1 MRPVWFKSWAKAVD
15 LRPANLYTAH
25 RLRHCLGNK
34 ALSLQT
40 FTNRRRL
47 AMGLLAAAC
56 AASLSGCSSFGA
68 SGPSGKAVR
77 NAAAM
82 DARIKVVEL
91 TEPVARRVM
100 AGQQRASLAEA
111 LGDAPLRGTLV
122 GPGDVLDIAIWE
134 APPAALFGTS
144 AVDSRLSTGMPAVAK
159 SADIPQQMID
169 GDGRIT
175 VPFVGS
181 VSVVGRTPRDIAR
194 EIAARLSGKAND
206 PQVIVRIA
214 QNQAAQVTVV
224 GDVVNSRHVA
234 LTTKGE
240 RLLDAL
246 ASAGGVRQ
254 PVDKMTIQIT
264 RGGKVATQPLSA
276 VIRDPAQNIRLGAD
290 DVVTALYQPYS
301 FQALGAFGT
310 NAEVNFEATGLT
322 LAQALGRIGGL
333 QDNRADIKGVFIFRL
348 EDPAMLE
355 PGTVAAGAT
364 TPDGK
369 IPVIYR
375 IDMANPATFFIAQG
389 FPIQHRD
396 VLYVSNAPMVD
407 IQKFVSVVSSM
418 TFSLVS
424 IGNAVN

>member
-1 MRPVWFKSWAKAVD
+1 MA
-15 LRPANLYTAH
+15 
-25 RLRHCLGNK
+25 
-34 ALSLQT
+34 
-40 FTNRRRL
+40 
-47 AMGLLAAAC
+47 LAASCTAMI
-56 AASLSGCSSFGA
+56 SGCASFGA

-82 DARIKVVEL
+82 DGRIKLVEL

-111 LGDAPLRGTLV
+111 LGDAPLRGTVV
-122 GPGDVLDIAIWE
+122 GPGDILDVAIWE

-144 AVDSRLSTGMPAVAK
+144 AIDTRLSSGLPAVAK
-159 SADIPQQMID
+159 SADIPQQMVD
-169 GDGRIT
+169 GEGRIT
-175 VPFVGS
+175 VPFIGS
-181 VSVVGRTPRDIAR
+181 ISVTGRTPRDVAR

-214 QNQAAQVTVV
+214 ENQAAQVTVV
-224 GDVVNSRHVA
+224 GDVVNSRHVS

-276 VIRDPAQNIRLGAD
+276 VIRDPLQNIRLGAN

-301 FQALGAFGT
+301 FQALGAFGI

-348 EDPAMLE
+348 EDPAVLDPE
-355 PGTVAAGAT
+355 LAASAPT

-375 IDMANPATFFIAQG
+375 VDMANPATFFVAQG
-389 FPIQHRD
+389 FPIQNRD
-396 VLYVSNAPMVD
+396 VLYVSNAPLVD
-407 IQKFVSVVSSM
+407 IQKFVNVVSSM
-418 TFSLVS
+418 AFSVVS
-424 IGNAVN
+424 VGNAVN

>member
-1 MRPVWFKSWAKAVD
+1 MA
-15 LRPANLYTAH
+15 
-25 RLRHCLGNK
+25 
-34 ALSLQT
+34 
-40 FTNRRRL
+40 
-47 AMGLLAAAC
+47 LAASCTAMI
-56 AASLSGCSSFGA
+56 SGCASFGA

-82 DARIKVVEL
+82 DGRIKLVEL

-111 LGDAPLRGTLV
+111 LGDAPLRGTVV
-122 GPGDVLDIAIWE
+122 GPGDILDVAIWE

-144 AVDSRLSTGMPAVAK
+144 VIDTRLSSGLPAVAK
-159 SADIPQQMID
+159 SADIPQQMVD
-169 GDGRIT
+169 GEGRIT
-175 VPFVGS
+175 VPFIGS
-181 VSVVGRTPRDIAR
+181 ISVTGRTPRDVAR

-214 QNQAAQVTVV
+214 ENQAAQVTVV
-224 GDVVNSRHVA
+224 GDVVNSRHVS

-276 VIRDPAQNIRLGAD
+276 VIRDPLQNIRLGAN

-301 FQALGAFGT
+301 FQALGAFGI

-348 EDPAMLE
+348 EDPAVLDPE
-355 PGTVAAGAT
+355 LAASAPT

-375 IDMANPATFFIAQG
+375 VDMANPATFFFAQG
-389 FPIQHRD
+389 FPIQNRD
-396 VLYVSNAPMVD
+396 VLYVSNAPLVD
-407 IQKFVSVVSSM
+407 IQKFVNVVSSM
-418 TFSLVS
+418 AFSVVS
-424 IGNAVN
+424 VGNAVN

>member
-1 MRPVWFKSWAKAVD
+1 MA
-15 LRPANLYTAH
+15 
-25 RLRHCLGNK
+25 
-34 ALSLQT
+34 
-40 FTNRRRL
+40 
-47 AMGLLAAAC
+47 LAASCTAMI
-56 AASLSGCSSFGA
+56 SGCASFGA

-82 DARIKVVEL
+82 DGRIKLVEL
-91 TEPVARRVM
+91 TEPVAHRVM

-111 LGDAPLRGTLV
+111 LGDAPLRGTVV
-122 GPGDVLDIAIWE
+122 GPGDILDVAIWE

-144 AVDSRLSTGMPAVAK
+144 VIDTRLSSGLPAVAK
-159 SADIPQQMID
+159 SADIPQQMVD
-169 GDGRIT
+169 GEGRIT
-175 VPFVGS
+175 VPFIGS
-181 VSVVGRTPRDIAR
+181 ISVTGRTPRDVAR

-214 QNQAAQVTVV
+214 ENQAAQVTVV
-224 GDVVNSRHVA
+224 GDVVNSRHVS

-276 VIRDPAQNIRLGAD
+276 VIRDPLQNIRLGAN

-301 FQALGAFGT
+301 FQALGAFGI

-348 EDPAMLE
+348 EDPAVLDPE
-355 PGTVAAGAT
+355 LAASAPT

-375 IDMANPATFFIAQG
+375 VDMANPATFFVAQG
-389 FPIQHRD
+389 FPIQNRD
-396 VLYVSNAPMVD
+396 VLYVSNAPLVD
-407 IQKFVSVVSSM
+407 IQKFVNVVSSM
-418 TFSLVS
+418 AFSVVS
-424 IGNAVN
+424 VGNAVN

>member
-1 MRPVWFKSWAKAVD
+1 MLTIRNRA
-15 LRPANLYTAH
+15 RITA
-25 RLRHCLGNK
+25 
-34 ALSLQT
+34 
-40 FTNRRRL
+40 FV
-47 AMGLLAAAC
+47 LAAVCGTALTGC
-56 AASLSGCSSFGA
+56 ASFGA

-82 DARIKVVEL
+82 DGRIKLVEL

-111 LGDAPLRGTLV
+111 LGDAPLRGTVV
-122 GPGDVLDIAIWE
+122 GPGDILDVAIWE

-144 AVDSRLSTGMPAVAK
+144 VIDTRLSSGLPAVAK
-159 SADIPQQMID
+159 SADIPQQMVD
-169 GDGRIT
+169 GEGRIT
-175 VPFVGS
+175 VPFIGS
-181 VSVVGRTPRDIAR
+181 ISVTGRTPRDVAR

-214 QNQAAQVTVV
+214 ENQAAQVTVV
-224 GDVVNSRHVA
+224 GDVVNSRHVS

-276 VIRDPAQNIRLGAD
+276 VIRDPLQNIRLGAN

-301 FQALGAFGT
+301 FQALGAFGI

-348 EDPAMLE
+348 EDPAVLDPE
-355 PGTVAAGAT
+355 LAASAPT

-375 IDMANPATFFIAQG
+375 VDMANPATFFVAQG
-389 FPIQHRD
+389 FPIQNRD
-396 VLYVSNAPMVD
+396 VLYVSNAPLVD
-407 IQKFVSVVSSM
+407 IQKFVNVVSSM
-418 TFSLVS
+418 AFSVVS
-424 IGNAVN
+424 VGNAVN

>member
-1 MRPVWFKSWAKAVD
+1 M
-15 LRPANLYTAH
+15 LTI
-25 RLRHCLGNK
+25 
-34 ALSLQT
+34 
-40 FTNRRRL
+40 TNRTRIAAFVL
-47 AMGLLAAAC
+47 AVVCGTALTGC
-56 AASLSGCSSFGA
+56 ASFGA

-82 DARIKVVEL
+82 DGRIKLVEL

-111 LGDAPLRGTLV
+111 LGDAPLRGTVV
-122 GPGDVLDIAIWE
+122 GPGDILDVAIWE

-144 AVDSRLSTGMPAVAK
+144 VIDTRLSSGLPAVAK
-159 SADIPQQMID
+159 SADIPQQMVD
-169 GDGRIT
+169 GEGRIT
-175 VPFVGS
+175 VPFIGS
-181 VSVVGRTPRDIAR
+181 ISVTGRTPRDVAR

-214 QNQAAQVTVV
+214 ENQAAQVTVV
-224 GDVVNSRHVA
+224 GDVVNSRHVS

-276 VIRDPAQNIRLGAD
+276 VIRDPLQNIRLGAN

-301 FQALGAFGT
+301 FQALGAFGI

-348 EDPAMLE
+348 EDPAVLDPE
-355 PGTVAAGAT
+355 LAASAPT

-375 IDMANPATFFIAQG
+375 VDMANPATFFVAQG
-389 FPIQHRD
+389 FPIQNRD
-396 VLYVSNAPMVD
+396 VLYVSNAPLVD
-407 IQKFVSVVSSM
+407 IQKFVNVVSSM
-418 TFSLVS
+418 AFSVVS
-424 IGNAVN
+424 VGNAVN

>member
-1 MRPVWFKSWAKAVD
+1 MR
-15 LRPANLYTAH
+15 RM
-25 RLRHCLGNK
+25 
-34 ALSLQT
+34 
-40 FTNRRRL
+40 L
-47 AMGLLAAAC
+47 AMLGLPLLLSTALGGC
-56 AASLSGCSSFGA
+56 ASFGA

-77 NAAAM
+77 GAAAM

-122 GPGDVLDIAIWE
+122 GPGDILDIAIWE

-144 AVDSRLSTGMPAVAK
+144 AMDNRLSATLPAVAR
-159 SADIPQQMID
+159 SADIPQQMVD

-175 VPFVGS
+175 VPFAGS
-181 VSVVGRTPRDIAR
+181 VNVLGRTPREIAR
-194 EIAARLSGKAND
+194 EIAARLAGKAND

-214 QNQAAQVTVV
+214 ENQAAQVTVV

-333 QDNRADIKGVFIFRL
+333 QDNRADIFRL

>member
-1 MRPVWFKSWAKAVD
+1 MLTIRNRA
-15 LRPANLYTAH
+15 RITA
-25 RLRHCLGNK
+25 
-34 ALSLQT
+34 
-40 FTNRRRL
+40 FV
-47 AMGLLAAAC
+47 LAAVCGTALTGC
-56 AASLSGCSSFGA
+56 ASFGA

-82 DARIKVVEL
+82 DGRIKLVEL

-111 LGDAPLRGTLV
+111 LGDAPLRGTVV
-122 GPGDVLDIAIWE
+122 GPGDILDVAIWE

-144 AVDSRLSTGMPAVAK
+144 AIDTRLSSGLPAVAK
-159 SADIPQQMID
+159 SADIPQQMVD
-169 GDGRIT
+169 GEGRIT
-175 VPFVGS
+175 VPFIGS
-181 VSVVGRTPRDIAR
+181 ISVTGRTPRDVAR

-214 QNQAAQVTVV
+214 ENQAAQVTVV
-224 GDVVNSRHVA
+224 GDVVNSRHVS

-276 VIRDPAQNIRLGAD
+276 VIRDPLQNIRLGAN

-301 FQALGAFGT
+301 FQALGAFGI

-348 EDPAMLE
+348 EDPAVLDPE
-355 PGTVAAGAT
+355 LAASAPT

-375 IDMANPATFFIAQG
+375 VDMANPATFFVAQG
-389 FPIQHRD
+389 FPIQNRD
-396 VLYVSNAPMVD
+396 VLYVSNAPLVD
-407 IQKFVSVVSSM
+407 IQKFVNVVSSM
-418 TFSLVS
+418 AFSVVS
-424 IGNAVN
+424 VGNAVN

>member
-1 MRPVWFKSWAKAVD
+1 MA
-15 LRPANLYTAH
+15 
-25 RLRHCLGNK
+25 
-34 ALSLQT
+34 
-40 FTNRRRL
+40 
-47 AMGLLAAAC
+47 LAASCTAMI
-56 AASLSGCSSFGA
+56 SGCASFGA

-82 DARIKVVEL
+82 DGRIKLVEL

-111 LGDAPLRGTLV
+111 LGDAPLRGTVV
-122 GPGDVLDIAIWE
+122 GPGDILDVAIWE

-144 AVDSRLSTGMPAVAK
+144 VIDTRLSSGLPAVAK
-159 SADIPQQMID
+159 SADIPQQMVD
-169 GDGRIT
+169 GEGRIT
-175 VPFVGS
+175 VPFIGS
-181 VSVVGRTPRDIAR
+181 ISVTGRTPRDVAR

-214 QNQAAQVTVV
+214 ENQAAQVTVV
-224 GDVVNSRHVA
+224 GDVVNSRHVS

-276 VIRDPAQNIRLGAD
+276 VIRDPLQNIRLGAN

-301 FQALGAFGT
+301 FQALGAFGI

-348 EDPAMLE
+348 EDPAVLDPE
-355 PGTVAAGAT
+355 LAASAPT

-375 IDMANPATFFIAQG
+375 VDMANPATFFVAQG
-389 FPIQHRD
+389 FPIQNRD
-396 VLYVSNAPMVD
+396 VLYVSNALLVD
-407 IQKFVSVVSSM
+407 IQKFVNVVSSM
-418 TFSLVS
+418 AFSVVS
-424 IGNAVN
+424 VGNAVN

>member
-1 MRPVWFKSWAKAVD
+1 MRSYSLHVKM
-15 LRPANLYTAH
+15 NL
-25 RLRHCLGNK
+25 
-34 ALSLQT
+34 
-40 FTNRRRL
+40 RRL
-47 AMGLLAAAC
+47 TVFALATAC
-56 AASLSGCSSFGA
+56 AAALTGCSSFGA

-77 NAAAM
+77 NVAAL
-82 DARIKVVEL
+82 DSRIKLVDL

-111 LGDAPLRGTLV
+111 LGDAPLRGTVV
-122 GPGDVLDIAIWE
+122 GAGDILDVAIWE
-134 APPAALFGTS
+134 APPAALFGS
-144 AVDSRLSTGMPAVAK
+144 SVVDTRLSSGMPSVAK
-159 SADIPQQMID
+159 SADIPQQMVD
-169 GDGRIT
+169 GEGRIA
-175 VPFVGS
+175 VPFVGTIS
-181 VSVVGRTPRDIAR
+181 VLGRTPRDIAR

-214 QNQAAQVTVV
+214 DNQAAQVTVV
-224 GDVVNSRHVA
+224 GDVVNSRHVP

-254 PVDKMTIQIT
+254 PVEKMTIQIT
-264 RGGKVATQPLSA
+264 RGGKVATQPLST
-276 VIRDPAQNIRLGAD
+276 VIRDPAQNIRLGTN

-301 FQALGAFGT
+301 FQALGAFGI

-348 EDPAMLE
+348 EDPSVLDPALAK
-355 PGTVAAGAT
+355 AAPT

-375 IDMANPATFFIAQG
+375 VDMANPTTFFVAQG
-389 FPIQHRD
+389 FPIQNRD
-396 VLYVSNAPMVD
+396 VLYVSNAPLVD
-407 IQKFVSVVSSM
+407 IQKFVNVVSSM
-418 TFSLVS
+418 AFSVVS
-424 IGNAVN
+424 VGNAVN

>member
-1 MRPVWFKSWAKAVD
+1 MR
-15 LRPANLYTAH
+15 RM
-25 RLRHCLGNK
+25 
-34 ALSLQT
+34 
-40 FTNRRRL
+40 L
-47 AMGLLAAAC
+47 AMLGLPLLLSTALGGC
-56 AASLSGCSSFGA
+56 ASFGA
-68 SGPSGKAVR
+68 AGPSGKAVR
-77 NAAAM
+77 GAAAM

-122 GPGDVLDIAIWE
+122 GPGDILDIAIWE

-144 AVDSRLSTGMPAVAK
+144 AMDNRLSATLPAVAR
-159 SADIPQQMID
+159 SADIPQQMVD

-175 VPFVGS
+175 VPFAGS
-181 VSVVGRTPRDIAR
+181 VNVLGRTPREIAR
-194 EIAARLSGKAND
+194 EIAARLAGKAND

-214 QNQAAQVTVV
+214 ENQAAQVTVV

-264 RGGKVATQPLSA
+264 RGGKVATQPLST
-276 VIRDPAQNIRLGAD
+276 VIRDPAQNIRLGAN

-348 EDPAMLE
+348 EDPALLD
-355 PGTVAAGAT
+355 PAVAATAQAA
-364 TPDGK
+364 PDGK
-369 IPVIYR
+369 VPVIYR
-375 IDMANPATFFIAQG
+375 VDMGNPATFFMAQG

-396 VLYVSNAPMVD
+396 VLYVSNAPLVD
-407 IQKFVSVVSSM
+407 IQKFVNVVSSM
-418 TFSLVS
+418 AFSVVS
-424 IGNAVN
+424 VGNAVN

>member
-1 MRPVWFKSWAKAVD
+1 MA
-15 LRPANLYTAH
+15 
-25 RLRHCLGNK
+25 
-34 ALSLQT
+34 
-40 FTNRRRL
+40 
-47 AMGLLAAAC
+47 LAASCTAMI
-56 AASLSGCSSFGA
+56 SGCASFGA

-82 DARIKVVEL
+82 DGRIKLVEL

-111 LGDAPLRGTLV
+111 LGDAPLRGTVV
-122 GPGDVLDIAIWE
+122 GPGDILDVAIWE

-144 AVDSRLSTGMPAVAK
+144 VIDTRLSSGLPAVAK
-159 SADIPQQMID
+159 SADIPQQMVD
-169 GDGRIT
+169 GEGRIT
-175 VPFVGS
+175 VPFIGS
-181 VSVVGRTPRDIAR
+181 ISVTGRTPRDVAR

-214 QNQAAQVTVV
+214 ENQAAQVTVV
-224 GDVVNSRHVA
+224 GDVVNSCYVS

-276 VIRDPAQNIRLGAD
+276 VIRDPLQNIRLGAN

-301 FQALGAFGT
+301 FQALGAFGI

-348 EDPAMLE
+348 EDPAVLDPE
-355 PGTVAAGAT
+355 LAASAPT

-375 IDMANPATFFIAQG
+375 VDMANPATFFVAQG
-389 FPIQHRD
+389 FPIQNRD
-396 VLYVSNAPMVD
+396 VLYVSNAPLVD
-407 IQKFVSVVSSM
+407 IQKFVNVVSSM
-418 TFSLVS
+418 AFSVVS
-424 IGNAVN
+424 VGNAVN

>member
-1 MRPVWFKSWAKAVD
+1 MLTIRNRA
-15 LRPANLYTAH
+15 RITA
-25 RLRHCLGNK
+25 
-34 ALSLQT
+34 
-40 FTNRRRL
+40 FV
-47 AMGLLAAAC
+47 LAAVCGTALTGC
-56 AASLSGCSSFGA
+56 ASFGA

-82 DARIKVVEL
+82 DGRIKLVEL

-111 LGDAPLRGTLV
+111 LGDAPLRGTVV
-122 GPGDVLDIAIWE
+122 GPGDILDVAIWE

-144 AVDSRLSTGMPAVAK
+144 VIDTRLSSGLPAVAK
-159 SADIPQQMID
+159 SADIPQQMVD
-169 GDGRIT
+169 GEGRIT
-175 VPFVGS
+175 VPFIGS
-181 VSVVGRTPRDIAR
+181 ISVTGRTPRDVAR

-214 QNQAAQVTVV
+214 ENQAAQVTVV
-224 GDVVNSRHVA
+224 GDVVNSRHVS

-276 VIRDPAQNIRLGAD
+276 VIRDPLQNIRLGAN

-301 FQALGAFGT
+301 FQALGAFGI

-348 EDPAMLE
+348 EDPAVLDPE
-355 PGTVAAGAT
+355 LAASAPT

-375 IDMANPATFFIAQG
+375 VDMANPATFFVAQG
-389 FPIQHRD
+389 FPIQNRD
-396 VLYVSNAPMVD
+396 VLYVSNAPLVD
-407 IQKFVSVVSSM
+407 ILKFVNVVSSM
-418 TFSLVS
+418 AFSVVS
-424 IGNAVN
+424 VGNAVN

>member
-1 MRPVWFKSWAKAVD
+1 MAA
-15 LRPANLYTAH
+15 
-25 RLRHCLGNK
+25 LG
-34 ALSLQT
+34 LSLLLSVS
-40 FTNRRRL
+40 L
-47 AMGLLAAAC
+47 A
-56 AASLSGCSSFGA
+56 GCTSFGA

-77 NAAAM
+77 GAAAA

-144 AVDSRLSTGMPAVAK
+144 SVDSRLSSAMPTVAK
-159 SADIPQQMID
+159 SADIPQQMVD

-175 VPFVGS
+175 VPFAGS
-181 VSVVGRTPRDIAR
+181 VSVLGRSPRDIAR

-214 QNQAAQVTVV
+214 ENQAAQVTVV
-224 GDVVNSRHVA
+224 GDVMTSRHVA

-264 RGGKVATQPLSA
+264 RGGKVATQPLST
-276 VIRDPAQNIRLGAD
+276 VIRDPAQNIRLGAN

-348 EDPAMLE
+348 EDPDLLDS
-355 PGTVAAGAT
+355 GTVAAGAT

-369 IPVIYR
+369 VPVIYR
-375 IDMANPATFFIAQG
+375 VDMGNPATFFIAQG

-396 VLYVSNAPMVD
+396 VLYVSNAPLVD
-407 IQKFVSVVSSM
+407 IQKFVNVVSSM
-418 TFSLVS
+418 AFSVVS
-424 IGNAVN
+424 VGNAVN

>member
-1 MRPVWFKSWAKAVD
+1 MA
-15 LRPANLYTAH
+15 
-25 RLRHCLGNK
+25 
-34 ALSLQT
+34 
-40 FTNRRRL
+40 
-47 AMGLLAAAC
+47 LAASCTAMI
-56 AASLSGCSSFGA
+56 SGCASFGA

-82 DARIKVVEL
+82 DGRIKLVEL

-100 AGQQRASLAEA
+100 AVQQRASLAEA
-111 LGDAPLRGTLV
+111 LGDAPLRGTVV
-122 GPGDVLDIAIWE
+122 GPGDILDVAIWE

-144 AVDSRLSTGMPAVAK
+144 VIDTRLSSGLPAVAK
-159 SADIPQQMID
+159 SADIPQQMVD
-169 GDGRIT
+169 GEGRIT
-175 VPFVGS
+175 VPFIGS
-181 VSVVGRTPRDIAR
+181 ISVTGRTPRDVAR

-214 QNQAAQVTVV
+214 ENQAAQVTVV
-224 GDVVNSRHVA
+224 GDVVNSRHVS

-276 VIRDPAQNIRLGAD
+276 VIRDPLQNIRLGAN

-301 FQALGAFGT
+301 FQALGAFGI

-348 EDPAMLE
+348 EDPAVLDPE
-355 PGTVAAGAT
+355 LAASAPT

-375 IDMANPATFFIAQG
+375 VDMANPATFFVAQG
-389 FPIQHRD
+389 FPIQNRD
-396 VLYVSNAPMVD
+396 VLYVSNAPLVD
-407 IQKFVSVVSSM
+407 IQKFVNVVSSM
-418 TFSLVS
+418 AFSVVS
-424 IGNAVN
+424 VGNAVN

>member
-1 MRPVWFKSWAKAVD
+1 M
-15 LRPANLYTAH
+15 
-25 RLRHCLGNK
+25 
-34 ALSLQT
+34 LS
-40 FTNRRRL
+40 FRNRRRI
-47 AMGLLAAAC
+47 AAFALSIAC
-56 AASLSGCSSFGA
+56 AAALSGCSSFGA

-77 NAAAM
+77 GAAAA
-82 DARIKVVEL
+82 DPRIKVVEL

-144 AVDSRLSTGMPAVAK
+144 AIDNRLSSGVPAVAK
-159 SADIPQQMID
+159 SADIPQQMVD

-175 VPFVGS
+175 VPFAGS
-181 VSVVGRTPRDIAR
+181 VSVLGRSPRDIAR

-214 QNQAAQVTVV
+214 ENQAAQVTVV
-224 GDVVNSRHVA
+224 GDVVTSRHVS

-264 RGGKVATQPLSA
+264 RGGKVATQPLSM
-276 VIRDPAQNIRLGAD
+276 VIRDPAQNIRLGAN

-348 EDPAMLE
+348 EDPNLLDA
-355 PGTVAAGAT
+355 GTVTAGAT

-369 IPVIYR
+369 VPVIYR
-375 IDMANPATFFIAQG
+375 VDMSNPGTFFIAQG

-396 VLYVSNAPMVD
+396 VLYVSNAPLVD
-407 IQKFVSVVSSM
+407 IQKFVNVVSSM
-418 TFSLVS
+418 AFSVVS
-424 IGNAVN
+424 VGNAVN

>member
-1 MRPVWFKSWAKAVD
+1 M
-15 LRPANLYTAH
+15 
-25 RLRHCLGNK
+25 
-34 ALSLQT
+34 
-40 FTNRRRL
+40 
-47 AMGLLAAAC
+47 
-56 AASLSGCSSFGA
+56 
-68 SGPSGKAVR
+68 R

-82 DARIKVVEL
+82 DGRIKLVEL

-111 LGDAPLRGTLV
+111 LGDAPLRGTVV
-122 GPGDVLDIAIWE
+122 GPGDILDVAIWE

-144 AVDSRLSTGMPAVAK
+144 VIDTRLSSGLPAVAK
-159 SADIPQQMID
+159 SADIPQQMVD
-169 GDGRIT
+169 GEGRIT
-175 VPFVGS
+175 VPFIGS
-181 VSVVGRTPRDIAR
+181 ISVTGRTPRDVAR

-214 QNQAAQVTVV
+214 ENQAAQVTVV
-224 GDVVNSRHVA
+224 GDVVNSRHVS

-276 VIRDPAQNIRLGAD
+276 VIRDPLQNIRLGAN

-301 FQALGAFGT
+301 FQALGAFGI

-348 EDPAMLE
+348 EDPAVLDPE
-355 PGTVAAGAT
+355 LAASAPT

-375 IDMANPATFFIAQG
+375 VDMANPATFFVAQG
-389 FPIQHRD
+389 FPIQNRD
-396 VLYVSNAPMVD
+396 VLYVSNAPLVD
-407 IQKFVSVVSSM
+407 IQKFVNVVSSM
-418 TFSLVS
+418 AFSVVS
-424 IGNAVN
+424 VGNAVN

>member
-1 MRPVWFKSWAKAVD
+1 M
-15 LRPANLYTAH
+15 AH
-25 RLRHCLGNK
+25 
-34 ALSLQT
+34 
-40 FTNRRRL
+40 FINRRRL
-47 AMGLLAAAC
+47 VAFTLAAAC
-56 AASLSGCSSFGA
+56 MAAVSGCASFGA

-77 NAAAM
+77 NAATL
-82 DARIKVVEL
+82 DSRIKLVEL
-91 TEPVARRVM
+91 TEPIARRLM

-111 LGDAPLRGTLV
+111 LGDAPLRGAMV

-144 AVDSRLSTGMPAVAK
+144 IVDTRLSSGMPAVAK
-159 SADIPQQMID
+159 SADIPQQMVD
-169 GDGRIT
+169 GEGRIS

-181 VSVVGRTPRDIAR
+181 VNVLGRTPRDIAQD
-194 EIAARLSGKAND
+194 ITARLSGKANN

-214 QNQAAQVTVV
+214 ENQAAQVTVV
-224 GDVVNSRHVA
+224 GDVVNSRRVA

-240 RLLDAL
+240 RLLDVL

-254 PVDKMTIQIT
+254 PVEKITVQIT
-264 RGGKVATQPLSA
+264 RDGKVAAQPLSA
-276 VIRDPAQNIRLGAD
+276 VIRDPTQNIRLGAN

-348 EDPAMLE
+348 EDPAMLD
-355 PGTVAAGAT
+355 PALTGSAPT

-375 IDMANPATFFIAQG
+375 VDMANPATFFVAQG

-396 VLYVSNAPMVD
+396 VLYVSNAPLVD
-407 IQKFVSVVSSM
+407 IQKFVNVVSSM
-418 TFSLVS
+418 AFSVVGV
-424 IGNAVN
+424 GNAVQ

>member
-1 MRPVWFKSWAKAVD
+1 MNFCRARRVLAS
-15 LRPANLYTAH
+15 
-25 RLRHCLGNK
+25 LG
-34 ALSLQT
+34 LSL
-40 FTNRRRL
+40 
-47 AMGLLAAAC
+47 LLSTALTGC
-56 AASLSGCSSFGA
+56 ASFGA
-68 SGPSGKAVR
+68 AGPSGKAVR
-77 NAAAM
+77 NAAAA
-82 DARIKVVEL
+82 DSRIKVVEL

-144 AVDSRLSTGMPAVAK
+144 AIDSRLSSGIPAVAK
-159 SADIPQQMID
+159 SADIPQQMVD

-175 VPFVGS
+175 VPFAGS
-181 VSVVGRTPRDIAR
+181 LHVLGRSPRDIAR

-214 QNQAAQVTVV
+214 ENQAAQVTVV
-224 GDVVNSRHVA
+224 GDVVNSRHVS

-246 ASAGGVRQ
+246 ASAGGGRQ
-254 PVDKMTIQIT
+254 SVDKMTIQIT
-264 RGGKVATQPLSA
+264 RGDKVATQPLST
-276 VIRDPAQNIRLGAD
+276 VIRDPAQNIRLGAN

-348 EDPAMLE
+348 EDPALLDA
-355 PGTVAAGAT
+355 GTVAAGAT

-369 IPVIYR
+369 VPVIYR
-375 IDMANPATFFIAQG
+375 VDMANPATFFIAQG

-396 VLYVSNAPMVD
+396 VLYVSNAPLVD
-407 IQKFVSVVSSM
+407 IQKFVNVVSSM
-418 TFSLVS
+418 AFSVVS
-424 IGNAVN
+424 VGNAVN

>member
-1 MRPVWFKSWAKAVD
+1 VRGAAAVD
-15 LRPANLYTAH
+15 P
-25 RLRHCLGNK
+25 
-34 ALSLQT
+34 
-40 FTNRRRL
+40 
-47 AMGLLAAAC
+47 
-56 AASLSGCSSFGA
+56 
-68 SGPSGKAVR
+68 
-77 NAAAM
+77 
-82 DARIKVVEL
+82 RIKVVEL

-144 AVDSRLSTGMPAVAK
+144 AVDSRLSSGIPAVAK
-159 SADIPQQMID
+159 SADIPQQMVD

-175 VPFVGS
+175 VPFAGS
-181 VSVVGRTPRDIAR
+181 VSVLGRSPRDIAR
-194 EIAARLSGKAND
+194 EIAARLAGKAND

-214 QNQAAQVTVV
+214 ENQAAQVTVV
-224 GDVVNSRHVA
+224 GDVVTSRHVS

-264 RGGKVATQPLSA
+264 RGGKVATQPLST
-276 VIRDPAQNIRLGAD
+276 VIRDPAQNIRLGAN

-348 EDPAMLE
+348 EDPALLDS
-355 PGTVAAGAT
+355 GAVAAGAT

-369 IPVIYR
+369 VPVIYR
-375 IDMANPATFFIAQG
+375 VDLANPATFFIAQG

-396 VLYVSNAPMVD
+396 VLYVSNAPLVD
-407 IQKFVSVVSSM
+407 IQKFVNVVSSM
-418 TFSLVS
+418 AFSVVS
-424 IGNAVN
+424 VGNAVN